1 MIWATARDNSLLR
14 TKPAC
19 AKDLSAQF
27 ASQERHLRTPTHILS
42 LTTRMILQVRPAA
55 HGFLQRW
62 KERARRIP
70 DPELRRQA
78 LASIETKTFHCEGG
92 ALCGLLAGDFY
103 REAIQFIVA
112 YQTISD
118 YLDNLCDRST
128 SQDPEDFRALH
139 EAMLHALTPEAP
151 PADYYRFR
159 REQDDGGYLA
169 ELAQTCQTILDGLPE
184 YRRVAPS
191 IRELARLYADLQVHK
206 HVRPD
211 EREPRLKKWF
221 DGYRPILPEMTWY
234 EFAASTGS
242 TLGIFCMV
250 SQLLRK
256 QGAAPIV
263 EPIRKAYFPWVQGLH
278 ILLDYLIDQ
287 EEDRRGGDLNFCS
300 YYENHERLIHRFGH
314 FYNMAHA
321 SVAGLP
327 DAKFHHLI
335 ISGLLSIYLS
345 DQKVSRQKDVRAIAG
360 KLLALGGA
368 ETFFFY
374 LHCRVYHRLS

>member
-1 MIWATARDNSLLR
+1 M
-14 TKPAC
+14 
-19 AKDLSAQF
+19 
-27 ASQERHLRTPTHILS
+27 RTPTHILS

-55 HGFLQRW
+55 HGFLHRW

-92 ALCGLLAGDFY
+92 ALCGLLAGGFF

-151 PADYYRFR
+151 TADYYRSR
-159 REQDDGGYLA
+159 REHDDGGYLA
-169 ELAQTCQTILDGLPE
+169 ELARTCQTILGGQPE

-191 IRELARLYADLQVHK
+191 IRALARLYADLQVHK

-211 EREPRLKKWF
+211 EREARLKKWF
-221 DGYRPILPEMTWY
+221 ENHRAGLPEMAWH
-234 EFAASTGS
+234 EFAASAGS

-250 SQLLRK
+250 SQLIRK
-256 QGAAPIV
+256 QDPLPVV
-263 EPIRKAYFPWVQGLH
+263 EQIHKAYFPWVQGLH

-300 YYENHERLIHRFGH
+300 YYENHERLTFRLCH
-314 FYNMAHA
+314 FYSMAHA
-321 SVAGLP
+321 SVADLP
-327 DAKFHHLI
+327 DAKFHHLM

-345 DQKVSRQKDVRAIAG
+345 DRKVSRQKDVRAIAR

-374 LHCRVYHRLS
+374 LHCWVYRRLS